1 MKNPPKVFSI
11 PACVLSVLPGVAF
24 APHPLA
30 GKAYSPPAA
39 YVVAMPGGTIMAS
52 TGTDLPTV
60 ETVIALSLL
69 CLGGLLAWGRNA
81 RLGTTH
87 GLFIGF
93 GLFHGSASGDSP
105 AALREAEDR
114 LDVLTG
120 LLLGSGRHP
129 VSRQRGQCAFGT
141 GLGGRGTGLVPWN
154 HGSRERPLPESACS
168 RFSREWKTPP
178 LQLWNSAD
186 RSRRRRPV
194 RARFRQLLFGGIM
207 ASRIP
212 VTILTGFLGAGKTT
226 LIRHILGNA
235 CGRRIALVIN
245 EFGDLGVDGALIEGC
260 GESAC
265 GAGEIVELTN
275 GCICCTV
282 SDDFVPAMESI
293 LARDELP
300 DHVVVETSGLALP
313 QPLVRAFNWPRLRNR
328 LTIDGIIVVVDGK
341 AVVEGRFAS
350 DPVAVDIQRQA
361 DANLDHESPLAEL
374 FEDQLVSADI
384 VVVNKSDLLDPD
396 EVDGLIA
403 RLRHESREG
412 TRVVAARNGDLPADV
427 VLGVRAAAE
436 NGADTR
442 QARHHHDDE
451 DHDHDHDEFESFV
464 VAFGSVAEP
473 EHCLPGLRRL
483 SANMTSSE
491 SRDLPLWPGAPCD
504 WRYRPLVP
512 GSSTIST
519 GRSGPMKSAR
529 QGSS

>member
-1 MKNPPKVFSI
+1 
-11 PACVLSVLPGVAF
+11 
-24 APHPLA
+24 
-30 GKAYSPPAA
+30 
-39 YVVAMPGGTIMAS
+39 
-52 TGTDLPTV
+52 
-60 ETVIALSLL
+60 
-69 CLGGLLAWGRNA
+69 
-81 RLGTTH
+81 
-87 GLFIGF
+87 
-93 GLFHGSASGDSP
+93 
-105 AALREAEDR
+105 
-114 LDVLTG
+114 
-120 LLLGSGRHP
+120 
-129 VSRQRGQCAFGT
+129 
-141 GLGGRGTGLVPWN
+141 
-154 HGSRERPLPESACS
+154 
-168 RFSREWKTPP
+168 
-178 LQLWNSAD
+178 
-186 RSRRRRPV
+186 
-194 RARFRQLLFGGIM
+194 M

-226 LIRHILGNA
+226 LIRHLLGNA

-293 LARDELP
+293 LARDVLP

-350 DPVAVDIQRQA
+350 DPVAVDVQRQA

-412 TRVVAARNGDLPADV
+412 TRVVAARNGELPADV

-464 VAFGSVAEP
+464 VEFGSVAEP
-473 EHCLPGLRRL
+473 ETL
-483 SANMTSSE
+483 SARIEETVRKHDILRIKGFATVS
-491 SRDLPLWPGAPCD
+491 G
-504 WRYRPLVP
+504 RPMRLAVQAVGPRVEHYFDRPFRPDEERATRLVVI
-512 GSSTIST
+512 GLAGLDRT
-519 GRSGPMKSAR
+519 GIRTGLTAAAC
-529 QGSS
+529 

>member
-1 MKNPPKVFSI
+1 
-11 PACVLSVLPGVAF
+11 
-24 APHPLA
+24 
-30 GKAYSPPAA
+30 
-39 YVVAMPGGTIMAS
+39 
-52 TGTDLPTV
+52 
-60 ETVIALSLL
+60 
-69 CLGGLLAWGRNA
+69 
-81 RLGTTH
+81 
-87 GLFIGF
+87 
-93 GLFHGSASGDSP
+93 
-105 AALREAEDR
+105 
-114 LDVLTG
+114 
-120 LLLGSGRHP
+120 
-129 VSRQRGQCAFGT
+129 
-141 GLGGRGTGLVPWN
+141 
-154 HGSRERPLPESACS
+154 
-168 RFSREWKTPP
+168 
-178 LQLWNSAD
+178 
-186 RSRRRRPV
+186 
-194 RARFRQLLFGGIM
+194 M

-226 LIRHILGNA
+226 LIRHLLGNV

-265 GAGEIVELTN
+265 GTGEIVELTN

-412 TRVVAARNGDLPADV
+412 TRFVAARNGDLPADV
-427 VLGVRAAAE
+427 VLGIRAAAE
-436 NGADTR
+436 NGADAR
-442 QARHHHDDE
+442 QARHHHDDV

-464 VAFGSVAEP
+464 VEFGSVAEP
-473 EHCLPGLRRL
+473 ETLSVRIVETVRKHDILRIKGFATVVGRPMRLAVQAVGPRVEHYFDRPFRPDEERATRLVVIGMAGLDR
-483 SANMTSSE
+483 
-491 SRDLPLWPGAPCD
+491 
-504 WRYRPLVP
+504 
-512 GSSTIST
+512 T
-519 GRSGPMKSAR
+519 GIRNGLTAAAC
-529 QGSS
+529 